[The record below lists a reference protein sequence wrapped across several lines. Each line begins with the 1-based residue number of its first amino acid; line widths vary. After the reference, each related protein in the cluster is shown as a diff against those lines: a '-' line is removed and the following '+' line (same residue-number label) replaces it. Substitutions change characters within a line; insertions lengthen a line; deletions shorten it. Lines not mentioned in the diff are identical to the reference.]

1 MTTLKKVLKEHK
13 RLCNNAYNMV
23 EKKGADYNRKQQ
35 KDGDTLYNLSVA
47 KQLDIVDTVTK
58 SILVRLSDKMMRL
71 VSLTGDPKVHA
82 EVKDEKV
89 SDTIEDSINYLVY
102 LYCKYQEERKW
113 A

>member
-1 MTTLKKVLKEHK
+1 
-13 RLCNNAYNMV
+13 MV

-102 LYCKYQEERKW
+102 LYCKYQEERK
-113 A
+113 